1 MISLPYSIRNR
12 TETLGPREQS
22 CRADTE
28 VERPRFWNSATA
40 AILEYPPALL
50 TESRKSGRRA
60 DIGSAG
66 SSCPVCVPSILHV
79 CFSGRCRERFGEN
92 MFCHFALK
100 VPHVFWMLS
109 FETQRGHP
117 LRLSREDRAWVFEP
131 IRSRFESQFCGFS
144 RVLSLSS
151 ASSFVKI
158 I

>member
-1 MISLPYSIRNR
+1 MAFPHSFLMISLPYSIRNR

-22 CRADTE
+22 RPADME
-28 VERPRFWNSATA
+28 VERSRFWNSAA
-40 AILEYPPALL
+40 AAVLEYPLSLL

-79 CFSGRCRERFGEN
+79 CFSGHCHERFGEN

-109 FETQRGHP
+109 FDTQLGIPSGCPERTEH
-117 LRLSREDRAWVFEP
+117 
-131 IRSRFESQFCGFS
+131 GFS
-144 RVLSLSS
+144 NQSGLDLNLSS
-151 ASSFVKI
+151 AAFQGCCP
-158 I
+158 